1 MKPWGD
7 LYRAHRDAR
16 SLGSE
21 AWVEALRQRLI
32 VLSDAGHCDPS
43 VRGRFTYKVDSA
55 GGLEW
60 SIRPRGGRAEP
71 LRNLAALGAA
81 QLPLTA
87 LVGRNHHLHR
97 FTLALDGTRND
108 GSTWAIV
115 VHLPDDRTSPK
126 NPNGDRQGLGACSRA
141 ALHCHVGP
149 DLDTGPKVRV
159 PLPALDP
166 VEALEWVL
174 SQLVPTA
181 RFEPAPWPSVLDS
194 IRKASP

>member
-16 SLGSE
+16 RLGSV
-21 AWVEALRQRLI
+21 AWVQALRQRLI
-32 VLSDAGHCDPS
+32 ALSDAGHCDRS
-43 VRGRFTYKVDSA
+43 VRGRFTYNVDRS

-71 LRNLAALGAA
+71 LRNLAALSAA
-81 QLPLTA
+81 QLSLTA
-87 LVGRNHHLHR
+87 TVGRDHQLHR
-97 FTLALDGTRND
+97 FTLAVDGTRND
-108 GSTWAIV
+108 GSTWAIA
-115 VHLPDDRTSPK
+115 VHLPDDRESPK
-126 NPNGDRQGLGACSRA
+126 NLNGDRQGLGACSHA

-159 PLPALDP
+159 PLPALGP

-181 RFEPAPWPSVLDS
+181 DFEPAPWAEVQAA
-194 IRKASP
+194 IKKASA